1 MVNIPFL
8 GFQHV
13 STIPN
18 LWFIGFRN
26 GPSTESHHPALPVL
40 VRNVRD
46 AFREFDTSGDGFIG
60 KVVILGIYIYISGWC
75 FGNDLRDRISPLFGG
90 CPLVIC
96 YILLL
101 KMIIYSWFTLYKWWF
116 PIAVLVYQRCVYI
129 YIQPSNGK
137 IYPYVLVTY

>member
-60 KVVILGIYIYISGWC
+60 KVVILGIYIYIY
-75 FGNDLRDRISPLFGG
+75 
-90 CPLVIC
+90 LVGA
-96 YILLL
+96 LE
-101 KMIIYSWFTLYKWWF
+101 MIYGIGFHHF
-116 PIAVLVYQRCVYI
+116 LVVA
-129 YIQPSNGK
+129 
-137 IYPYVLVTY
+137 LW